1 MHPFRPLSKGRTTPI
16 LLILISLLSVL
27 VQVSLNYLLSK
38 NSTVETFGEYRTF
51 LALVSFSG
59 IFHFGLI
66 DGMYLRWLLND
77 EKPRG
82 NEFVSLVGIQIIILG
97 LLAFFFQKVS
107 LIVPIFIQIF
117 IQNLLAFSNNVLLR
131 EQKFIINSLVVI
143 VNQLLLT
150 LLVYIFSDRLTIDF
164 IVNLYNMLFM
174 STTAILLFILFLK
187 KYIVIDGFWS
197 NINTAEITTFVKANL
212 SIGFPILLTGL
223 VFVGFQNL
231 DKVVLSHYYSKY
243 EFGLYS
249 FGYTIVNIVVGVV
262 LSVTNFMLRK
272 FIERPLE
279 ALESLFTKLTISLA
293 TVSMLFM
300 LITPILFHII
310 QLFIPQYAAAK
321 PFVLALSAI
330 ILPYVLLQLLIFN
343 LFKIQNS
350 SKLFFFNSLIHLL
363 LLIAVLFMSVKFLVK
378 LQTLPFGILAVF
390 FSWYL
395 SSEWLLTKTNIVFK
409 KGLTF
414 RSLSLVSTIIVNIL
428 YVAFS

>member
-1 MHPFRPLSKGRTTPI
+1 MHPFRPLSKGRITPL

-38 NSTVETFGEYRTF
+38 NATVETFGEYRTF

-82 NEFVSLVGIQIIILG
+82 NEFISLIVIQIIILG
-97 LLAFFFQKVS
+97 LLVFFFQKVS

-150 LLVYIFSDRLTIDF
+150 LLAYIFSDRLTIDF
-164 IVNLYNMLFM
+164 IVNLYNMLFST
-174 STTAILLFILFLK
+174 STTILLFILFLK
-187 KYIVIDGFWS
+187 KYIALDGFWGS
-197 NINTAEITTFVKANL
+197 MNKAEISLFVKANL

-231 DKVVLSHYYSKY
+231 DKVILSQYYSKY

-262 LSVTNFMLRK
+262 LSVANFMLRK
-272 FIERPLE
+272 FIEIPLK
-279 ALESLFTKLTISLA
+279 ALESLFTKLTIGLA
-293 TVSMLFM
+293 TISILFM
-300 LITPILFHII
+300 LFSPILFHII

-321 PFVLALSAI
+321 PFILALSAI

-343 LFKIQNS
+343 LFKIQKS
-350 SKLFFFNSLIHLL
+350 SKLFFFNSLIHLI

-378 LQTLPFGILAVF
+378 LETVPFGILAVF

-395 SSEWLLTKTNIVFK
+395 TSEWLLMKTNIVFK
-409 KGLTF
+409 KGLTY

-428 YVAFS
+428 YVTFS